1 MYHVGLFEGIGGFS
15 LAASWAGLNSEISCE
30 IDEDCRDAL
39 KSNFPNTFLFE
50 DVKKL
55 TKENFDEILI
65 SKYGEN
71 YGEQMLLTGGF
82 PCQPFSYSGNRWGA
96 SDNRY
101 LWPEMLRIIKSVRP
115 RWVIGENVAGLL
127 TMVLPPEASAM
138 GNSSYYREGV
148 LFNIIESLVKAEY
161 DVQTFII
168 PACAVG
174 APHLRER
181 LWIVARRNDIGD
193 KQKFS
198 FGDADGGSGLCKCE
212 SESVDW
218 ESFRSDSASL
228 QSRWESFPNF
238 TPIYRGYDGLSD
250 ELLQGLTCEDV
261 QKEIRED
268 KLEKIKEQALK
279 EYNMRV
285 SAIYGNA
292 IVPQVAFEIIRNIL
306 RVEEYCKND

>member
-15 LAASWAGLNSEISCE
+15 LAARWAGLNSEISCE
-30 IDEDCRDAL
+30 IDEDCRDVL
-39 KSNFPNTFLFE
+39 KSNFPNTTLFE

-55 TKENFDEILI
+55 TKETFDEILI

-82 PCQPFSYSGNRWGA
+82 PCQPFSYSGNRGGA

-115 RWVIGENVAGLL
+115 SWVIGENVAGLI

-181 LWIVARRNDIGD
+181 LWIVARRNDLGD

-198 FGDADGGSGLCKCE
+198 FRDADGGSGIG
-212 SESVDW
+212 
-218 ESFRSDSASL
+218 
-228 QSRWESFPNF
+228 N
-238 TPIYRGYDGLSD
+238 LSD
-250 ELLQGLTCEDV
+250 QIALLYNPDGKVSLISHLFIEDMMGFPTNYCKV
-261 QKEIRED
+261 LLVKMFKRR
-268 KLEKIKEQALK
+268 LEKINLK
-279 EYNMRV
+279 KSKSKR
-285 SAIYGNA
+285 
-292 IVPQVAFEIIRNIL
+292 
-306 RVEEYCKND
+306 